1 MSTINTSLILMG
13 RGMAAIFVVI
23 IIIYLVI
30 LILGRK
36 GNKKEES

>member
-1 MSTINTSLILMG
+1 MSTFNASLLLMG
-13 RGMAAIFVVI
+13 QGMAAIFVVI

-36 GNKKEES
+36 GNKKES

>member
-1 MSTINTSLILMG
+1 MSTFYTSLVLMG
-13 RGMAAIFVVI
+13 QGMAAIFVVI

-36 GNKKEES
+36 GNKKES